1 VSATTP
7 TAARPPGVVAG
18 LVAASHPGPA
28 LAVATVAALLAVD
41 ARLPAATAVV
51 VTAAVLTGHLTIG
64 WVNDLVDA
72 RRDRATG
79 RTDKPLAT
87 GWVGAQAVGAAV
99 AVAGLACVVLSLAT
113 GWRSGL
119 VHLLLGIGSGQA
131 YNLGLKR
138 TALSWLP
145 YAVTFGTLP
154 AVAFLARAVPAWPP
168 WWMLAAGAALGVGAH
183 VVNALP
189 DLADDLRTGVRGL
202 PHRLGER
209 VARPLAAGL
218 LVAASLLAAFGP
230 AGAPP
235 VWVWVVLLVV
245 VGLAALALTGRG
257 RGPFRAA
264 MAIALLDVVLLV
276 AAG

>member
-1 VSATTP
+1 MTATP
-7 TAARPPGVVAG
+7 TTRRGTAAG
-18 LVAASHPGPA
+18 LVTSAHPGPA
-28 LAVATVAALLAVD
+28 VAVATIAALLAAD
-41 ARLPAATAVV
+41 AGLPAGTAVV
-51 VTAAVLTGHLTIG
+51 VTAAVFTGHLTIG

-72 RRDRATG
+72 PRDRASG

-87 GWVGAQAVGAAV
+87 GRVGAGPVAAAV
-99 AVAGLACVVLSLAT
+99 AVAGLACVVLSFAA
-113 GWRSGL
+113 GWRSGV

-154 AVAFLARAVPAWPP
+154 AVASLARDAPAWPP

-202 PHRLGER
+202 PHRLGEPT
-209 VARPLAAGL
+209 ARPLAAGL
-218 LVAASLLAAFGP
+218 LVAASLVAALGP
-230 AGAPP
+230 AGTPP
-235 VWVWVVLLVV
+235 AWVWVVLVV
-245 VGLAALALTGRG
+245 VGALAAFTLAGHG

-264 MAIALLDVVLLV
+264 IAIALLDVVLLV

>member
-1 VSATTP
+1 V
-7 TAARPPGVVAG
+7 TAAPVRGGG
-18 LVAASHPGPA
+18 LLAAAHPGPA
-28 LAVATVAALLAVD
+28 VAVATVAALLAVD
-41 ARLPAATAVV
+41 AGLAPGTAVV
-51 VTAAVLTGHLTIG
+51 VTLAVLSGHLTLG
-64 WVNDLVDA
+64 WANDLLDA
-72 RRDRATG
+72 RRDRAVG

-87 GWVGAQAVGAAV
+87 GRVGTGAVTAAL
-99 AVAGLACVVLSLAT
+99 AGAGLACVVLSLAA

-119 VHLLLGIGSGQA
+119 VHLVLGIAAGQT

-154 AVAFLARAVPAWPP
+154 AVVSLAGEVPAWPP
-168 WWMLAAGAALGVGAH
+168 WWMTAAGATLGVGAH
-183 VVNALP
+183 VLNALP

-209 VARPLAAGL
+209 TARPLAAGL
-218 LVAASLLAAFGP
+218 LLAASVLAAFGP
-230 AGAPP
+230 AGAPAA
-235 VWVWVVLLVV
+235 WVWVVLLVV
-245 VGLAALALTGRG
+245 AALAAFALTGRG